1 MLDMSAHD
9 SSALARI
16 KLANIQVAELTAEAR
31 LQIAVQMVED
41 ALTTDDPEL
50 RRKIYDTLGKDSYA
64 QEPKTPQVIVAPL
77 NFQIVLDD
85 TPQVAPPR
93 RARAVPRAVEVE
105 DAVVRPARL
114 AHSTIDADEGVSLSD
129 FVD

>member
-1 MLDMSAHD
+1 MSAHD

-41 ALTTDDPEL
+41 ALTTDDPDL

-93 RARAVPRAVEVE
+93 RAKAIPRPDVE
-105 DAVVRPARL
+105 DAVLVQLPTPA
-114 AHSTIDADEGVSLSD
+114 ANEDDGVSLSD
-129 FVD
+129 YVD